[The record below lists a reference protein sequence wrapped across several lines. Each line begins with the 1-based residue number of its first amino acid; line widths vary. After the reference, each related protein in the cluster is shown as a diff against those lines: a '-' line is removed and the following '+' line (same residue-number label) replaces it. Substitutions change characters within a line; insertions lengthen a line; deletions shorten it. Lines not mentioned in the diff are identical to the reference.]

1 MLRSAF
7 EQEAVE
13 RSSVVYVARVLLP
26 AAMASGAYG
35 WKVGFTTHMRQR
47 AIDLVSVSR
56 DVEFVAA
63 THGRRRDESNIHRA
77 LRHHALSGG
86 REWYPDSDE
95 VRAYLA
101 ALPFAWRGSVRL
113 LAVERDDTRASGYDR
128 NGPYVRALADV
139 CAAWR
144 RALGGGA
151 PP

>member
-1 MLRSAF
+1 
-7 EQEAVE
+7 
-13 RSSVVYVARVLLP
+13 
-26 AAMASGAYG
+26 MASGAYG

-95 VRAYLA
+95 VRAYLT
-101 ALPFAWRGSVRL
+101 ALSFAWRGSVRWPRKTGWVWPVGRWVL
-113 LAVERDDTRASGYDR
+113 MRAAS
-128 NGPYVRALADV
+128 
-139 CAAWR
+139 W
-144 RALGGGA
+144 
-151 PP
+151 